1 MIPRESVCKKD
12 LIHRGN
18 MFGIGW
24 LEVTVILGVAILI
37 FGPKKLPEMGNSVG
51 KALRG
56 FRDEMNS
63 PPEEEDSDFEK
74 R

>member
-1 MIPRESVCKKD
+1 
-12 LIHRGN
+12 

-56 FRDEMNS
+56 FRDEMTSS
-63 PPEEEDSDFEK
+63 PEEDSDFDK

>member
-1 MIPRESVCKKD
+1 
-12 LIHRGN
+12 

-56 FRDEMNS
+56 FRSEMNAS
-63 PPEEEDSDFEK
+63 PEQEDSDFDQK
-74 R
+74 

>member
-1 MIPRESVCKKD
+1 
-12 LIHRGN
+12 

-24 LEVTVILGVAILI
+24 LEVTVILGVAILV

-56 FRDEMNS
+56 FRDEMNAS
-63 PPEEEDSDFEK
+63 QQEEESDWDQ